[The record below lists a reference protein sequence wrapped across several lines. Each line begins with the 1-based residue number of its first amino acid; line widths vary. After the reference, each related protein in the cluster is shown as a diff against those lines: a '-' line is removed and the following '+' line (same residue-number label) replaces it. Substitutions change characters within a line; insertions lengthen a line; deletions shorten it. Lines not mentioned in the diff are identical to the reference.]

1 MRFEARAAKSLQPG
15 QHLTIEGYPGLR
27 LEARATSRTWTYRYK
42 SPLDGRMRQIKIGRW
57 PAMSLPAAIVAWEGL
72 RTQREAGRDPAMA
85 AKAARTKAAEQ
96 KAAERERK
104 GAGVRTVRQVCRF
117 YLEGHVKP
125 HRAPK
130 GAAEVE
136 RTFNTMLGGIGEMD
150 AVDVTRSVAFD
161 LIQRHAGT
169 PVQAAYLRRELGAA
183 WDYALDAGKLPEN
196 TPNWWRLIL
205 RGKLRSKGKVL
216 GGERQG
222 VSARVL
228 SPDEVGTLIRWLP
241 NFSSLVEDAL
251 TLYLWT
257 GVRGAE
263 IVAMEGVEIAE
274 ESTGLWWTIPKR
286 KTKNAR
292 HPTATDHRV
301 PLYGRAADVIR
312 RRIELHGDG
321 FLLPSYGKLGHSEQ
335 KAISQAVWY
344 HQPYCSLRPE
354 SDRPRLP
361 VTHWAPHDLRRT
373 SRTLLAALGCPRDVG
388 EVITGHM
395 LPGVEG
401 TYNRHTYDAE
411 RQLWLKGLSDHLE
424 RLAAHR

>member
-1 MRFEARAAKSLQPG
+1 MQFDARAAKSLQPG
-15 QHLTIEGYPGLR
+15 QHITIDGYPGLR
-27 LEARATSRTWTYRYK
+27 LQARETSRTWTYRYK
-42 SPLDGRMRQIKIGRW
+42 SPVDGRMRQIKLGQW

-72 RTQREAGRDPAMA
+72 RTQREAGEDPAMA
-85 AKAARTKAAEQ
+85 ARAVRAEVAEKKAAV
-96 KAAERERK
+96 RERK
-104 GAGVRTVRQVCRF
+104 GAGVRTVRQVCNF

-125 HRAPK
+125 NRKKK
-130 GAAEVE
+130 GADEIG
-136 RTFNTMLGGIGEMD
+136 RTFNTMLGEVGDMD

-161 LIQRHAGT
+161 LIQSYAAI
-169 PVQAAYLRRELGAA
+169 PVQASSLRRELGAA
-183 WDYALDAGKLPEN
+183 WDFALDAGKLPEN

-222 VSARVL
+222 VSPRAL

-241 NFSSLVEDAL
+241 NLSSLVEDAL

-257 GVRGAE
+257 AVRGAE
-263 IVAMEGVEIAE
+263 IVAIEGAEITD

-301 PLYGRAADVIR
+301 PLYGRAAEVVR
-312 RRIELHGDG
+312 RRIEVHGDG
-321 FLLPSYGKLGHSEQ
+321 FLFPSYGKLGHSEQ
-335 KAISQAVWY
+335 KAVSLAVWY
-344 HQPYCSLRPE
+344 HQPYCTSRPE
-354 SDRPRLP
+354 MDRPRLP

-373 SRTLLAALGCPRDVG
+373 SRTLLAALGCPRDTA
-388 EVITGHM
+388 EVIVGHM

-411 RQLWLKGLSDHLE
+411 RQEWLKRLSDHLE
-424 RLAAHR
+424 QLAARR